1 MALKAHCGVL
11 EGGHMLPWV
20 GVSAPWC
27 THNSIKLI
35 KASIPYWDTSERT
48 IRKKLLISFIS
59 LVFFILDNLIDPLA
73 DQKRITL
80 Y

>member
-11 EGGHMLPWV
+11 EGSHMLPLV
-20 GVSAPWC
+20 GVSVPWC
-27 THNSIKLI
+27 TQTSIKLI

-59 LVFFILDNLIDPLA
+59 RLFYF
-73 DQKRITL
+73 
-80 Y
+80 